1 MPVTTFCKNC
11 RSRIIRENVKVNSAF
26 NQVQNCLINLH
37 LLQLFI
43 HALFSA
49 DFRSCNFIKLITT
62 LGVNFVKFGCCLLV
76 RLLLLVLAYR
86 IVGFSRQGSIFVV
99 IPSTILRSISSS
111 SSSKASSLI
120 MPIPFSTK
128 LTFVY
133 KCIYALLYCFK
144 LWLVDPI
151 GAFLGNC

>member
-62 LGVNFVKFGCCLLV
+62 LGVNFVKFGCFLLV
-76 RLLLLVLAYR
+76 HLVLLLLAYCV
-86 IVGFSRQGSIFVV
+86 VGFSRQV
-99 IPSTILRSISSS
+99 STILLCVRAILSSLLSS
-111 SSSKASSLI
+111 SSSKASCLIISIPRSL
-120 MPIPFSTK
+120 K
-128 LTFVY
+128 AYFVY
-133 KCIYALLYCFK
+133 NLYVCMAICFQIMESLTTK
-144 LWLVDPI
+144 
-151 GAFLGNC
+151 